1 MFSAVAAEIKVEK
14 RNVALLCYATAH
26 DIPITTP
33 EVLESLGVG
42 KSRAYA
48 LKETCMK
55 KIATFFS
62 DKGIALNDPLTAQTL
77 LAACESALTPE
88 TLKKI
93 GK

>member
-42 KSRAYA
+42 KSRAYI

-62 DKGIALNDPLTAQTL
+62 DKGIALNDRLAAQTL

-88 TLKKI
+88 TLKKF